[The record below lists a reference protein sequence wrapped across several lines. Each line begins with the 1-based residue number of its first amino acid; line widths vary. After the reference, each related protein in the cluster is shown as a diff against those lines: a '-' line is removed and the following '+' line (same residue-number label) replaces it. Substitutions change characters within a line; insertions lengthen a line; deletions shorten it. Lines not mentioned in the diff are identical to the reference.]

1 MWNEMK
7 AIVNGYN
14 KLGKPHSYQDGKDGI
29 RLNKIGRGQ
38 FDQLLEVR
46 RSDGIWKRSA
56 KK

>member
-1 MWNEMK
+1 MK